1 MPHCNI
7 PGEHGLEHLDRHEV
21 SDDDRRIVLSVV
33 RFDGSPTITTARQ
46 VPSEKC
52 TKNAADEAA
61 APGPRT
67 LQSTNIVTCDA
78 FTCRFPEHE
87 RRLARPPMARRA
99 ATTTIGTGPSSAQD
113 VLTSPPDAV
122 TGRASVGA
130 MSKAEHGEPVELL
143 ADGRPVPITNPSKV
157 LFPELGLTKLDLA
170 NYYLAVG
177 EPLMR
182 WIRNR
187 PVLLERYPNGVG
199 GKSFFQ
205 KRIPES
211 APDWLTTTTVQTING
226 TPSRALVISDLA
238 HVLWAANQGVLGL
251 HVWQYTADKPQWSD
265 ELRIDLDPSPGQT
278 FDHIREAAMY
288 VRLYFA
294 DLGIRSYVKTTG
306 SKGLHIYVRV
316 IDGYDSFAV
325 RGASVT
331 VARELARLH
340 PDLITD
346 QWWKELRDGK
356 VFVDFNQNAPHK
368 NVFGAWGVRARVGA
382 QVSTPFEWDELMDV
396 VPDDLTMVTVPT
408 RLAARGDP
416 WATMNDEPQDIAPL
430 VERFA
435 EDIADGIPDAPW
447 PPVYPKMPNEA
458 PRVQPSRAK
467 KPE

>member
-1 MPHCNI
+1 MP
-7 PGEHGLEHLDRHEV
+7 
-21 SDDDRRIVLSVV
+21 
-33 RFDGSPTITTARQ
+33 
-46 VPSEKC
+46 
-52 TKNAADEAA
+52 
-61 APGPRT
+61 
-67 LQSTNIVTCDA
+67 
-78 FTCRFPEHE
+78 
-87 RRLARPPMARRA
+87 
-99 ATTTIGTGPSSAQD
+99 
-113 VLTSPPDAV
+113 
-122 TGRASVGA
+122 
-130 MSKAEHGEPVELL
+130 KAEHGEPVEVIG
-143 ADGRPVPITNPSKV
+143 DGRAVPITNPNKT
-157 LFPELGLTKLDLA
+157 LFPKLGLTKLDLA
-170 NYYLAVG
+170 NYYVAVG

-226 TPSRALVISDLA
+226 TPSRALVIADLA

-278 FDHIREAAMY
+278 FDHIREAAMH

-294 DLGIRSYVKTTG
+294 ELGIASYVKTTG

-316 IDGYDSFAV
+316 VDGYDSFAV

-346 QWWKELRDGK
+346 EWWKELRDGK

-382 QVSTPFEWDELMDV
+382 QVSTPFAWDELMEIQ
-396 VPDDLTMVTVPT
+396 PDELTMTTVPE
-408 RLAARGDP
+408 RLAERGDP
-416 WATMNDEPQDIAPL
+416 WADMDDEPQDIAPL

-467 KPE
+467 KSD